1 MKNLVR
7 CAVLFMLVS
16 VASKSYAQ
24 NWIPYQE
31 VVQPVVQAQIVYVYQ
46 PQPTIVYQ
54 WVPYASQ
61 QNFVL
66 EQQRIFCR
74 TQTIVSRPFTQWVLQ
89 PVVVYR

>member
-1 MKNLVR
+1 
-7 CAVLFMLVS
+7 
-16 VASKSYAQ
+16 
-24 NWIPYQE
+24 
-31 VVQPVVQAQIVYVYQ
+31 
-46 PQPTIVYQ
+46 VYQ

>member
-1 MKNLVR
+1 MKYLAR
-7 CAVLFMLVS
+7 CVVLLFLMGVS
-16 VASKSYAQ
+16 SNSYAQ

-31 VVQPVVQAQIVYVYQ
+31 VVQPVVQTQVVYVYQ

-54 WVPYASQ
+54 WVPYVSQ

-89 PVVVYR
+89 PVIVYR

>member
-1 MKNLVR
+1 MKYLARCVVLLFLMGVSSNL
-7 CAVLFMLVS
+7 
-16 VASKSYAQ
+16 YAQ

-31 VVQPVVQAQIVYVYQ
+31 VVQPVVQTQVVYVYQ

-54 WVPYASQ
+54 WVPYVSQ

-89 PVVVYR
+89 PVIVYR

>member
-1 MKNLVR
+1 MKYLAR
-7 CAVLFMLVS
+7 CVVLLFLMGVS
-16 VASKSYAQ
+16 SNSYAQ

-31 VVQPVVQAQIVYVYQ
+31 VVQPVVQTQVIYVYQ

-54 WVPYASQ
+54 WVPYVSQ

-74 TQTIVSRPFTQWVLQ
+74 TQTIVSRPFTQWVPQ
-89 PVVVYR
+89 PVIVYR